1 MMKIKLNGEDKTI
14 SSEVTLSDFLENEL
28 DVEDSKGIAVAVNL
42 SIVPRSKWDTTEIR
56 ENDEI
61 EIVHAVQGG

>member
-1 MMKIKLNGEDKTI
+1 MKIKLNGEDKI
-14 SSEVTLSDFLENEL
+14 IGIKVNLSEFLEKEL
-28 DVEDSKGIAVAVNL
+28 NVEDSKGIAVAINL
-42 SIVPRSKWDTTEIR
+42 SIVPRSKWESTQIK

>member
-1 MMKIKLNGEDKTI
+1 MIIKLNGEDKTI
-14 SSEVTLSDFLENEL
+14 SNEIMLSDFLENEL
-28 DVEDSKGIAVAVNL
+28 NVEDSKGIAVAVNL
-42 SIVPRSKWDTTEIR
+42 NIVPRSKWDTTQIK

>member
-1 MMKIKLNGEDKTI
+1 MNLTLNGEKYVTEKAVSVAELLKTYMQK
-14 SSEVTLSDFLENEL
+14 EPN
-28 DVEDSKGIAVAVNL
+28 GIAIARNGV
-42 SIVPRSKWDTTEIR
+42 IVPRSKWELTHIE